1 MPLVSR
7 IIAAPQL
14 RREAPHST
22 PRNNPAII
30 SERAK
35 AREPRCRRRGRLLAY
50 ALSGLTRKSAGNTG
64 VFAKAREGHGAF
76 TQTLRALR
84 IAHGFEACHGPF
96 RAHGRGGMAQARSED
111 RVSPPKEG
119 RQSTASHLAREA
131 CTPGRDFCSRRPNSG
146 TRTFGRGTR

>member
-22 PRNNPAII
+22 PKNNPAII

-35 AREPRCRRRGRLLAY
+35 AREPRCRGRGWLLAY
-50 ALSGLTRKSAGNTG
+50 ALGELTRKTAGNPG

-84 IAHGFEACHGPF
+84 IAHGFEACGGPF
-96 RAHGRGGMAQARSED
+96 RAHGCGGMAEARSED

-119 RQSTASHLAREA
+119 RQSPADHLARESCA
-131 CTPGRDFCSRRPNSG
+131 PGRDFCSRRPNSG
-146 TRTFGRGTR
+146 PR